1 MKFDSLVYYNE
12 TKGHTSMQG
21 AGEDINLR
29 AIVKS
34 LGIPADE
41 DGAIKA
47 LQ

>member
-1 MKFDSLVYYNE
+1 MKFNSIVYYNE

-21 AGEDINLR
+21 AGKDINLR

-41 DGAIKA
+41 DGAIQA